1 MSVIQVLGN
10 ELLLWRQ
17 GCIRTS
23 ALNVNLPFEVLLL
36 ELLLKKFI
44 NVWPMRFE
52 NSKMLWYNTFTKK
65 FPKMKTSTSQ
75 AFSLNRYL
83 NMHFILEMLFNLN
96 TVH

>member
-1 MSVIQVLGN
+1 
-10 ELLLWRQ
+10 
-17 GCIRTS
+17 
-23 ALNVNLPFEVLLL
+23 
-36 ELLLKKFI
+36 
-44 NVWPMRFE
+44 MRFE
-52 NSKMLWYNTFTKK
+52 NSKTLWYNTFTKK